1 MSDDLINWSAAQV
14 LLTKKQ
20 AMNLTAFV
28 KLGMNYPTFI
38 DPTAPVAYRDRNFG
52 VIGQHPYLFWVS
64 KGDNPEDIGRHLL
77 ATPFTFDKTGLDETP
92 RSTSATLATKT
103 DDAAAALDTYSNF
116 QPGKVWLD
124 TDGEP
129 IRAHSAGLVQP
140 HTKTPSKCVRARFL
154 AFHRPSHCVN
164 ATTEC
169 AREGC
174 DTWLNLQILLVRCGQ
189 LHFGRRYQHMGQRIL
204 IR

>member
-20 AMNLTAFV
+20 AMNLTALV

-38 DPTAPVAYRDRNFG
+38 DPTAPVAYHDRNFG

-77 ATPFTFDKTGLDETP
+77 ATPFTFEKMDRLDDTA
-92 RSTSATLATKT
+92 RSTNATWPVKT
-103 DDAAAALDTYSNF
+103 DDDSALDTYNVF

-140 HTKTPSKCVRARFL
+140 HTKTQSKCVRAL
-154 AFHRPSHCVN
+154 LLPFHRPSHCVN
-164 ATTEC
+164 ATTTTEC
-169 AREGC
+169 SEGF
-174 DTWLNLQILLVRCGQ
+174 DT
-189 LHFGRRYQHMGQRIL
+189 
-204 IR
+204 